1 MADRAASEVLSFAM
15 VFALVVASV
24 AVVSV
29 GGLESL
35 QTARNA
41 EQLDNAERA
50 FDVLADNFRDVHQR
64 GAPSRATEI
73 SLGSGELYTGANV
86 TLRVAANRS
95 DGGWDNVSREVRP
108 LVYEGEG
115 ERVLTYEGGGVFR
128 KNPYGGRALVDPP
141 FVFRDDRVLLTLVAP
156 QTSTVES
163 HGDATVLVRTSL
175 VDRNVTMHGD
185 DYDDVYLNVTSPRN
199 EQWKRYLRTETPA
212 EEADCG
218 PDTDDGTHVVCHYE
232 NPGRLDVVIYDLEL
246 NIER

>member
-15 VFALVVASV
+15 VFALVLASV
-24 AVVSV
+24 TVVSV

-35 QTARNA
+35 QTARDA

-86 TLRVAANRS
+86 TVEVSANRS

-108 LVYEGEG
+108 LVYGGEN

-128 KNPYGGRALVDPP
+128 KNRYGGRALVDPP

-163 HGDATVLVRTSL
+163 HGDATVLVRTNRE
-175 VDRNVTMHGD
+175 DRAVPIHGG
-185 DYDDVYLNVTSPRN
+185 DYDDVYLNVTSPRRN
-199 EQWKRYLRTETPA
+199 QWQRYLRTET
-212 EEADCG
+212 EAANCG
-218 PDTDDGTHVVCHYE
+218 PNGDDEAYVVCRYDDPGQLHVV
-232 NPGRLDVVIYDLEL
+232 VYDLGL
-246 NIER
+246 TIER